1 MEYGSFSLFHRDT
14 QRMHRDTLR
23 FFILCVSL
31 RKIFANLCGI
41 KFNMNLYHL
50 YGLIFLFINLNVFGQ
65 NQEDKIYNAV
75 DSFTAHPSAKAL
87 QNLTNTEADFWR
99 NPKPKTKDEF
109 LAIVV
114 LNCNKAY
121 YENQFGQTQN
131 AISSY
136 EKAWQIYQKQKLS
149 NYDIIEFCL
158 KPLGNLYTV
167 LGDYDSAENTI
178 KQYFF
183 IVNTS
188 KNYPDAQKQKFAAI
202 LNLSN
207 VYQSSGKI
215 SLAIEVLEN
224 TLKTEQL
231 SNSQKG
237 ILLNNLGN
245 NYLLS
250 STGNLMRP
258 EIYQSAKN
266 AFDSAVKYL
275 KDEKDQSETLSNS
288 YRNLATLNRQRE
300 KYEIADSYLDKAEK
314 LLLQTKNQQPRKLAK
329 LYYEKAL
336 LLFDERKYDESIKPI
351 SAVFK
356 VLIPNYNSKDIF
368 PNQNQLY
375 AETVLMDAIDL
386 QAEILQLKQPKKALK
401 AFELSFYIED
411 LLMNSLVYENSK
423 IISQLRSRNRT
434 EKCISIYSNLYE
446 TERKIQYLEE
456 AFQLSE
462 RTKSGILQRYRSNIK
477 NASVKE
483 KQLLQELQNL
493 NNAILKEQQKVDLA
507 DISKI
512 NQLIKKQNE
521 SMLSLKK
528 IQSENQDYLPE
539 NCDLKALFSKLENDK
554 AMMVYYFMGFENQ
567 YYFTL
572 QNNQIQL
579 NRLNTTHTSIP
590 KIVRFVDYFNE
601 ANAIT
606 NDIFGY
612 NKCGKEV
619 FDILKL
625 PNNSVYQNLIIVP
638 DGILN
643 FLPFEALITQES
655 KTTNFAKMHYLLN
668 DFRITYNTSANIYL
682 NSKTVSKSE
691 KTVLGVFPVFEK
703 TTFELS
709 YSKKELES
717 IRSNFKGK
725 YLENSNAIFS
735 NFKNDAANY
744 SILHLSTHASS
755 GDIETPA
762 SIKFYDQEIL
772 YSELYNLHINPDLV
786 VLSACET
793 GIGKLYKA
801 EGAMSIARGFQFA
814 GAQNLLF
821 SLWKVNDFTTSVFMS
836 DFYKNVKN
844 DVSYFEANS
853 NAKLEYLNDKSI
865 PNAKKSPY
873 YWSSFVYYGSIS
885 TEEKS
890 GNYIYYVISFL
901 IVIGLFLVF
910 NQYRKW
916 KIFTRF
922 SKKRNI
928 KK

>member
-1 MEYGSFSLFHRDT
+1 
-14 QRMHRDTLR
+14 
-23 FFILCVSL
+23 
-31 RKIFANLCGI
+31 
-41 KFNMNLYHL
+41 MNLYRL
-50 YGLIFLFINLNVFGQ
+50 YGLILLFINLNVFGQ
-65 NQEDKIYNAV
+65 HQEDKIYNAI
-75 DSFTAHPSAKAL
+75 DSFTAHPSAEAL
-87 QNLTNTEADFWR
+87 QNLTAAEADFWK
-99 NPKPKTKDEF
+99 NPKPKTKNEL

-136 EKAWQIYQKQKLS
+136 EKAWQLYQKQKLGD
-149 NYDIIEFCL
+149 YDIIEFCL

-178 KQYFF
+178 KQYYF
-183 IVNTS
+183 IVNTA

-215 SLAIEVLEN
+215 SLAIELLEN
-224 TLKTEQL
+224 TLKTEKL
-231 SNSQKG
+231 SNLQKG
-237 ILLNNLGN
+237 ILWNNLGN
-245 NYLLS
+245 NYWLGSKQLLLIKNS
-250 STGNLMRP
+250 SD
-258 EIYQSAKN
+258 N
-266 AFDSAVKYL
+266 A
-275 KDEKDQSETLSNS
+275 EKAFESSIKFLQNEKGQSETLSNS
-288 YRNLATLNRQRE
+288 YRNLASMNRQWHRFD
-300 KYEIADSYLDKAEK
+300 IADSYMQKAEK
-314 LLLQTKNQQPRKLAK
+314 LFFETKNQQPRKLAK

-336 LLFDERKYDESIKPI
+336 LFFDERKYDESTKQI

-356 VLIPNYNSKDIF
+356 TLIPNYNSKNIL

-375 AETVLMDAIDL
+375 AETVLVDAFDL
-386 QAEILQLKQPKKALK
+386 QAEILKLKDPKKALK

-411 LLMNSLVYENSK
+411 LLMNNLIYENSK
-423 IISQLRSRNRT
+423 ILMQLRSRNRT
-434 EKCISIYSNLYE
+434 EKCITIYDELFKKE
-446 TERKIQYLEE
+446 GKTKYLEE

-462 RTKSGILQRYRSNIK
+462 KTKSGILKGYRSNIK
-477 NASVKE
+477 NASAEE
-483 KQLLQELQNL
+483 KQLLQELQNS
-493 NNAILKEQQKVDLA
+493 NNAILKEQQKGDLA
-507 DISKI
+507 AISKI

-521 SMLSLKK
+521 SMLLLKK
-528 IQSENQDYLPE
+528 IQSENQNYLPE
-539 NCDLKALFSKLENDK
+539 NCDLKALFSKLENNK
-554 AMMVYYFMGFENQ
+554 AMMVYYFMGSEKL

-572 QNNQIQL
+572 QHNRISL
-579 NRLNTTHTSIP
+579 NRVPIGDG
-590 KIVRFVDYFNE
+590 KIVDILFFIDYFNN

-606 NDIFGY
+606 NDISGY
-612 NKCGKEV
+612 NRSGKRAY
-619 FDILKL
+619 DLLNL
-625 PNNSVYQNLIIVP
+625 PTNFTYKNLIIVP

-668 DFRITYNTSANIYL
+668 DFKIAYNTSANIYL
-682 NSKTVSKSE
+682 NSKPVSKSK
-691 KTVLGVFPVFEK
+691 KTVLGIFPVFEK
-703 TTFELS
+703 TPFELR

-725 YLENSNAIFS
+725 YLENSNAKFA
-735 NFKNDAANY
+735 NFKSNASNY
-744 SILHLSTHASS
+744 AILHLSTHASS

-772 YSELYNLHINPDLV
+772 YSELYNLRINPDLV

-844 DVSYFEANS
+844 DVPYFEANA

-885 TEEKS
+885 TEETS
-890 GNYIYYVISFL
+890 GNYIYYAISFL
-901 IVIGLFLVF
+901 IVIGLFLIF
-910 NQYRKW
+910 NPYRKW

-922 SKKRNI
+922 SKKRI
-928 KK
+928 TKK

>member
-1 MEYGSFSLFHRDT
+1 
-14 QRMHRDTLR
+14 
-23 FFILCVSL
+23 
-31 RKIFANLCGI
+31 
-41 KFNMNLYHL
+41 MNLYNL
-50 YGLIFLFINLNVFGQ
+50 YGLIFLFLTLNVSGQ

-75 DSFTAHPSAKAL
+75 DGFVTHPSAKAL
-87 QNLTNTEADFWR
+87 QNLNAAEADFWR
-99 NPKPKTKDEF
+99 NSKPKTKDEF

-178 KQYFF
+178 KRYFF

-188 KNYPDAQKQKFAAI
+188 KSYPDAQKQKFAAI

-215 SLAIEVLEN
+215 SLAIELLEN
-224 TLKTEQL
+224 TLKTEKL
-231 SNSQKG
+231 SNLQKG
-237 ILLNNLGN
+237 ILWNNLGN

-250 STGNLMRP
+250 SGGNLLIP
-258 EIYQSAKN
+258 ETYKKTEN
-266 AFDSAVKYL
+266 AFKSAVRYL
-275 KDEKDQSETLSNS
+275 ENEKGQSENLSNS
-288 YRNLATLNRQRE
+288 YRSLATFNRQGHNFKE
-300 KYEIADSYLDKAEK
+300 AKSYLEKAEK
-314 LLLQTKNQQPRKLAK
+314 LFLESKNQQPRKLAK

-336 LLFDERKYDESIKPI
+336 LLFDERKYDESTKQI
-351 SAVFK
+351 SGVFK
-356 VLIPNYNSKDIF
+356 ILIPNYNSKNILPD
-368 PNQNQLY
+368 QNQLY
-375 AETVLMDAIDL
+375 TETVLIDAIDL
-386 QAEILQLKQPKKALK
+386 QAEILHLKQPKKALK
-401 AFELSFYIED
+401 AFDLSFYIED

-446 TERKIQYLEE
+446 TERKVQYLEE

-477 NASVKE
+477 NASAEE
-483 KQLLQELQNL
+483 KQLLQKLQNL
-493 NNAILKEQQKVDLA
+493 NNAILKEQQKGDLA
-507 DISKI
+507 DISEI
-512 NQLIKKQNE
+512 NNLIKKQNE
-521 SMLSLKK
+521 LMLSLKK
-528 IQSENQDYLPE
+528 IQSENQNYLPE
-539 NCDLKALFSKLENDK
+539 NCDLKAMFSKLENDN
-554 AMMVYYFMGFENQ
+554 AMMVYYFMGSEKL

-572 QNNQIQL
+572 QHNRISLNQVPIGDG
-579 NRLNTTHTSIP
+579 
-590 KIVRFVDYFNE
+590 KIVNILFFINYFND
-601 ANAIT
+601 ANSIT
-606 NDIFGY
+606 NDITGY
-612 NKCGKEV
+612 NRSGKATY
-619 FDILKL
+619 DLLNL
-625 PNNSVYQNLIIVP
+625 PTNSVYQNLIIVP

-668 DFRITYNTSANIYL
+668 DFRIAYNTSANIYL
-682 NSKTVSKSE
+682 NSRPVSKSE

-703 TTFELS
+703 TAFELS

-725 YLENSNAIFS
+725 YLENSNASFS
-735 NFKNDAANY
+735 NFKNNASNY
-744 SILHLSTHASS
+744 SVLHLSTHASS

-836 DFYKNVKN
+836 DFYKNIKN

-885 TEEKS
+885 AEEKS

-901 IVIGLFLVF
+901 IVIGLFLIF

-922 SKKRNI
+922 SKKRNT

>member
-1 MEYGSFSLFHRDT
+1 
-14 QRMHRDTLR
+14 
-23 FFILCVSL
+23 
-31 RKIFANLCGI
+31 
-41 KFNMNLYHL
+41 MNLYRL
-50 YGLIFLFINLNVFGQ
+50 YGLIFLFLSLNVFGQ

-75 DSFTAHPSAKAL
+75 DSFTASPSAKAL
-87 QNLTNTEADFWR
+87 QNLRNIETDFWKSAR
-99 NPKPKTKDEF
+99 QKTKDEL
-109 LAIVV
+109 LAIVI

-149 NYDIIEFCL
+149 DYDIIEFCL

-188 KNYPDAQKQKFAAI
+188 KNYPEAQKQKFAAI

-215 SLAIEVLEN
+215 SLAIELLEK
-224 TLKTEQL
+224 TLKTEKL
-231 SNSQKG
+231 SNLQKG
-237 ILLNNLGN
+237 ILWNNLGN

-250 STGNLMRP
+250 STGDLMIP
-258 EIYQSAKN
+258 ETHQNATKAFESSIKLLENEKN
-266 AFDSAVKYL
+266 
-275 KDEKDQSETLSNS
+275 QSETLSNS
-288 YRNLATLNRQRE
+288 YRNLATLNRQRQNFE
-300 KYEIADSYLDKAEK
+300 TANSYLEKAEK
-314 LLLQTKNQQPRKLAK
+314 LFLQTINQQPRKLAK

-336 LLFDERKYDESIKPI
+336 LLFDEGKYGESREQI
-351 SAVFK
+351 SVVFK
-356 VLIPNYNSKDIF
+356 TLIPNYNSKDIL

-375 AETVLMDAIDL
+375 AETVLVDALDL
-386 QAEILQLKQPKKALK
+386 CGEILRIDQPKKAIS

-411 LLMNSLVYENSK
+411 LLMNGLIYENSK
-423 IISQLRSRNRT
+423 ILMQLRSRNRT
-434 EKCISIYSNLYE
+434 EKCISIYNGLFKKE
-446 TERKIQYLEE
+446 GKTAYLEK
-456 AFQLSE
+456 AFQLAES
-462 RTKSGILQRYRSNIK
+462 TKAGILKSYRSNIK
-477 NASVKE
+477 NASAEE

-493 NNAILKEQQKVDLA
+493 NNNIIKEQQKGDAA
-507 DISKI
+507 DILKI
-512 NQLIKKQNE
+512 NQFIKKQNE
-521 SMLSLKK
+521 LVISLKK
-528 IQSENQDYLPE
+528 IQSKNPDYILE
-539 NCDLKALFSKLENDK
+539 KCDLKALFKKLENDK
-554 AMMVYYFMGFENQ
+554 AMMVYYFIGFDNQ

-572 QNNQIQL
+572 QNNRISL
-579 NRLNTTHTSIP
+579 NRLP
-590 KIVRFVDYFNE
+590 FGDGKIYNIIHFIDYFNN

-606 NDIFGY
+606 NDISGY
-612 NKCGKEV
+612 VNSGKKAY
-619 FDILKL
+619 DLLKL
-625 PNNSVYQNLIIVP
+625 PTNYVNQNLIIVP

-643 FLPFEALITQES
+643 FLPFEALITQKS
-655 KTTNFAKMHYLLN
+655 NTTNFAKMNYLMN
-668 DFRITYNTSANIYL
+668 DFKIAYNISANIYL
-682 NSKTVSKSE
+682 NSKSVSKSE

-703 TTFELS
+703 TTFELR

-725 YLENSNAIFS
+725 YLENAQASFS
-735 NFKNDAANY
+735 NFKNNASDF

-836 DFYKNVKN
+836 DFYKNIKN
-844 DVSYFEANS
+844 DVSYFEANT
-853 NAKLEYLNDKSI
+853 NAKRDYLNDKSI

-873 YWSSFVYYGSIS
+873 YWSSFVYYGSIA

-890 GNYIYYVISFL
+890 ANYIPYIVSVL
-901 IVIGLFLVF
+901 IVIGLFLGF
-910 NQYRKW
+910 NQYRNGKSS
-916 KIFTRF
+916 RD
-922 SKKRNI
+922 SQKREL
-928 KK
+928 

>member
-1 MEYGSFSLFHRDT
+1 MTKLYYYILFFS
-14 QRMHRDTLR
+14 TL
-23 FFILCVSL
+23 LS
-31 RKIFANLCGI
+31 
-41 KFNMNLYHL
+41 
-50 YGLIFLFINLNVFGQ
+50 FGQ
-65 NQEDKIYNAV
+65 QSVSEEDKIYNAV
-75 DSFTAHPSAKAL
+75 DIFVANPSAKAIK
-87 QNLTNTEADFWR
+87 NLNQIETDFWK
-99 NPKPKTKDEF
+99 NSKPKTKDEL

-121 YENQFGQTQN
+121 YENQFGQTEK
-131 AISSY
+131 AITSY

-167 LGDYDSAENTI
+167 LGDYDNAENTI

-188 KNYPDAQKQKFAAI
+188 KNYPDAAKQKFAAI

-215 SLAIEVLEN
+215 SLAIELLEN
-224 TLKTEQL
+224 TLKTEKL
-231 SNSQKG
+231 TNSQKG

-250 STGNLMRP
+250 SSGNLMRP
-258 EIYQSAKN
+258 EIHQKAEN
-266 AFDSAVKYL
+266 AFQSSIKYL
-275 KDEKDQSETLSNS
+275 QNEKNQSETLSNS
-288 YRNLATLNRQRE
+288 YRNLGSLNRQWQRF
-300 KYEIADSYLDKAEK
+300 EIANSYLEKAEK
-314 LLLQTKNQQPRKLAK
+314 LFLQTPNQQPRKLAK
-329 LYYEKAL
+329 LYHEKAL
-336 LLFDERKYDESIKPI
+336 LLFEERKYAESEKQIQAI
-351 SAVFK
+351 FGI
-356 VLIPNYNSKDIF
+356 LIPNYNSKNIL

-375 AETVLMDAIDL
+375 AETVLIDALDL
-386 QAEILQLKQPKKALK
+386 QAEISQLKQPKKAIQ

-423 IISQLRSRNRT
+423 IIAQLRSRDRT
-434 EKCISIYSNLYE
+434 EKCISIYDRLYQKE
-446 TERKIQYLEE
+446 NKIQYLEE
-456 AFQLSE
+456 AFKLSE
-462 RTKSGILQRYRSNIK
+462 RTKSGILKGYRSNIK
-477 NASVKE
+477 NASEEEKE
-483 KQLLQELQNL
+483 LLQELQNL
-493 NNAILKEQQKVDLA
+493 NNAILKEQQKGDLA
-507 DISKI
+507 NISALNKF
-512 NQLIKKQNE
+512 IKKQNE
-521 SMLSLKK
+521 IMLSLKK
-528 IQSENQDYLPE
+528 VQAESPNNIPE
-539 NCDLKALFSKLENDK
+539 NCDVKALLSKLEKDK
-554 AMMVYYFMGFENQ
+554 AIMVFYFMGFENQ

-572 QNNQIQL
+572 QNNRISL
-579 NRLNTTHTSIP
+579 NRLRTGDG
-590 KIVRFVDYFNE
+590 KIYNIVHFINYFND
-601 ANAIT
+601 ASSIT
-606 NDIFGY
+606 NDISGY
-612 NKCGKEV
+612 NRSGKIAY
-619 FDILKL
+619 DLLKL
-625 PNNSVYQNLIIVP
+625 PTNYVYQNLIIIP

-655 KTTNFAKMHYLLN
+655 PTTNFAKMHYLLN
-668 DFRITYNTSANIYL
+668 DFKIAYNNSASNYL
-682 NSKTVSKSE
+682 NSKPISKSE
-691 KTVLGVFPVFEK
+691 KTVLGIFPIFEK
-703 TTFELS
+703 TAFELS

-717 IRSNFKGK
+717 IKSNFKGK
-725 YLENSNAIFS
+725 YLENANASFS
-735 NFKNDAANY
+735 NFKNNANQY

-772 YSELYNLHINPDLV
+772 YSELYNLNMNPDLV

-801 EGAMSIARGFQFA
+801 EGAMSVARGFQFA

-821 SLWKVNDFTTSVFMS
+821 SLWKVNDYTTSVFMA

-844 DVSYFEANS
+844 NVPYFEANT
-853 NAKLEYLNDKSI
+853 NAKIAFLKDKSI

-885 TEEKS
+885 SEGKS
-890 GNYIYYVISFL
+890 GNFIYYIISLL

-910 NQYRKW
+910 NHYRKW

-922 SKKRNI
+922 SKKRNT

>member
-1 MEYGSFSLFHRDT
+1 
-14 QRMHRDTLR
+14 
-23 FFILCVSL
+23 
-31 RKIFANLCGI
+31 
-41 KFNMNLYHL
+41 MNLYRL
-50 YGLIFLFINLNVFGQ
+50 FGLIFLFINLTVFGQ

-75 DSFTAHPSAKAL
+75 DSFTAHPSVKAI
-87 QNLTNTEADFWR
+87 QDFSNVEAAFWK
-99 NPKPKTKDEF
+99 NPNPKTKDEL

-114 LNCNKAY
+114 LNCNKGY
-121 YENQFGQTQN
+121 YENLFGLTQN
-131 AISSY
+131 AVSSY
-136 EKAWQIYQKQKLS
+136 EKAWQVFQKHKLG

-178 KQYFF
+178 KQYYF
-183 IVNTS
+183 IANTS
-188 KNYPDAQKQKFAAI
+188 KIYPDAQKQKFAAI

-207 VYQSSGKI
+207 VYQGSGKI
-215 SLAIEVLEN
+215 FMAIELLEN
-224 TLKTEQL
+224 TLKTEKL
-231 SNSQKG
+231 SNLQKG
-237 ILLNNLGN
+237 ILWNNLGN

-250 STGNLMRP
+250 STENLLRP
-258 EIYQSAKN
+258 EILKKAEKAFETSIKN
-266 AFDSAVKYL
+266 L
-275 KDEKDQSETLSNS
+275 EKEKGQSETLSNS
-288 YRNLATLNRQRE
+288 YRNLASMNRQWQRFDL
-300 KYEIADSYLDKAEK
+300 ADFYMQKAEK
-314 LLLQTKNQQPRKLAK
+314 LFLETPNQQLRKLAK

-336 LLFDERKYDESIKPI
+336 LFFDEQKYDESSNEITRI
-351 SAVFK
+351 FK
-356 VLIPNYNSKDIF
+356 TLIPNYNSKNIL

-375 AETVLMDAIDL
+375 AETVLADALDL
-386 QAEILQLKQPKKALK
+386 QAEMLKFKQPKKALQ
-401 AFELSFYIED
+401 AFDLSFYIED

-423 IISQLRSRNRT
+423 ILMQLRSRNRT
-434 EKCISIYSNLYE
+434 EKCISIYAELFKKEN
-446 TERKIQYLEE
+446 KMQYLEE

-462 RTKSGILQRYRSNIK
+462 RTKSGILQRYRSNFK
-477 NASVKE
+477 NASAEE

-493 NNAILKEQQKVDLA
+493 NNAIIKEQQKGNSA
-507 DISKI
+507 NISRI
-512 NQLIKKQNE
+512 NNFIKKQNE
-521 SMLSLKK
+521 FMISLKK
-528 IQSENQDYLPE
+528 VQLKNADYVPE
-539 NCDLKALFSKLENDK
+539 KCDLKGLFSKLENDK
-554 AMMVYYFMGFENQ
+554 AVMVYYFMGFENQ
-567 YYFTL
+567 YFFTL
-572 QNNQIQL
+572 QNNTISL
-579 NRLNTTHTSIP
+579 NRLNTSHTSIP
-590 KIVRFVDYFNE
+590 KIVQFVDYFND

-606 NDIFGY
+606 NDISGY
-612 NKCGKEV
+612 KKCGKQV

-625 PNNSVYQNLIIVP
+625 PNNSVYQNLIIIP

-655 KTTNFAKMHYLLN
+655 NTTNFAKMHYLLN
-668 DFRITYNTSANIYL
+668 DFKIAYNTSASIYL
-682 NSKTVSKSE
+682 NSKPVLKSD

-703 TTFELS
+703 SSFELR
-709 YSKKELES
+709 YSKKEMES
-717 IRSNFKGK
+717 IRNNFKGK
-725 YLENSNAIFS
+725 YLENADATFN
-735 NFKNDAANY
+735 NFKNNASNY

-801 EGAMSIARGFQFA
+801 EGAMSVARGFQFA
-814 GAQNLLF
+814 GAQNLMF
-821 SLWKVNDFTTSVFMS
+821 SLWKVNDFTTSVFMT

-844 DVSYFEANS
+844 NFSYFEANT
-853 NAKLEYLNDKSI
+853 NAKREYLYDKSI

-885 TEEKS
+885 GEEKY

-910 NQYRKW
+910 NQHRKW

-922 SKKRNI
+922 SKKRTT

>member
-1 MEYGSFSLFHRDT
+1 
-14 QRMHRDTLR
+14 
-23 FFILCVSL
+23 
-31 RKIFANLCGI
+31 
-41 KFNMNLYHL
+41 MNLYNL
-50 YGLIFLFINLNVFGQ
+50 YGLIFLFLTLNVSGQ

-75 DSFTAHPSAKAL
+75 DSFVAHPSAKAL
-87 QNLTNTEADFWR
+87 QNLNASETDFWR

-136 EKAWQIYQKQKLS
+136 EKAWQIYQKYKLS

-215 SLAIEVLEN
+215 SLAIELLEN

-231 SNSQKG
+231 SNLQKG
-237 ILLNNLGN
+237 ILWNNLGN
-245 NYLLS
+245 NYLLDSQKRVWIVKSPPDIESAFKS
-250 STGNLMRP
+250 S
-258 EIYQSAKN
+258 I
-266 AFDSAVKYL
+266 KYL
-275 KDEKDQSETLSNS
+275 QNEKNQSETLSNA
-288 YRNLATLNRQRE
+288 YRNLASMNRQWQR
-300 KYEIADSYLDKAEK
+300 YETANSYLKKAEK
-314 LLLQTKNQQPRKLAK
+314 LFLETPDIQPRKIAK

-336 LLFDERKYDESIKPI
+336 LLFAEHKYDECSKQINSIFEI
-351 SAVFK
+351 
-356 VLIPNYNSKDIF
+356 LIPNYKSKSNL
-368 PNQNQLY
+368 PNETELY
-375 AETVLMDAIDL
+375 AETVLIDALDL
-386 QAEILQLKQPKKALK
+386 QAEIFIRQTQPKKALD
-401 AFELSFYIED
+401 AFHLSFHIED
-411 LLMNSLVYENSK
+411 ILMNVVFYENSK

-434 EKCISIYSNLYE
+434 EKCISIYDLLYQKE
-446 TERKIQYLEE
+446 NNIKYLEE
-456 AFQLSE
+456 AFQLAE
-462 RTKSGILQRYRSNIK
+462 RSKSGILQRYRSNIK
-477 NASVKE
+477 NASNEE
-483 KQLLQELQNL
+483 KHLLQELQNL
-493 NNAILKEQQKVDLA
+493 NNAILKEQQKA
-507 DISKI
+507 DSANILEI
-512 NQLIKKQNE
+512 NRLIKKQNE
-521 SMLSLKK
+521 LMISLKK
-528 IQSENQDYLPE
+528 IQTENPDYIPE
-539 NCDLKALFSKLENDK
+539 NCNIKSLLSQLENDK
-554 AMMVYYFMGFENQ
+554 AVMVYYFMGSEIL

-572 QNNQIQL
+572 QNKQIHL
-579 NRLNTTHTSIP
+579 NHIYITDTAIP
-590 KIVRFVDYFNE
+590 QIGAFIDYFN
-601 ANAIT
+601 NSNTIL
-606 NDIFGY
+606 NNISGY
-612 NKCGKEV
+612 NKNGYAVYKM
-619 FDILKL
+619 LKL
-625 PNNSVYQNLIIVP
+625 PLNKVYKNLIIVP

-668 DFRITYNTSANIYL
+668 DFKIAYNTSANIYL
-682 NSKTVSKSE
+682 NSKPVSKSE

-703 TTFELS
+703 TAFELS

-717 IRSNFKGK
+717 IRSNFSGK
-725 YLENSNAIFS
+725 YLENSNASFS
-735 NFKNDAANY
+735 NFKNNASHY
-744 SILHLSTHASS
+744 SVLHLSTHASS
-755 GDIETPA
+755 GNIETPA

-836 DFYKNVKN
+836 DFYKNIKN

-885 TEEKS
+885 AEEKS

-901 IVIGLFLVF
+901 IVIGLFLIF
-910 NQYRKW
+910 NPYRKW

-922 SKKRNI
+922 SKKRNT